1 VRGEVEGGD
10 IPSDGGADQWATM
23 AGSWCSDR
31 DERGRDTMHRE
42 KKAGVALR
50 RYGHIL
56 VERREMVTLGR
67 ERG

>member
-1 VRGEVEGGD
+1 VHGEAECGD
-10 IPSDGGADQWATM
+10 VPSDGGADQRAAM
-23 AGSWCSDR
+23 AGSWCSGR
-31 DERGRDTMHRE
+31 EERGRETMHRE

-50 RYGHIL
+50 RYGHIV